1 MLIRAAVG
9 LVQDDASPS
18 LGQVAASIRA
28 CSLVHGCALLLIDGR
43 LDPVL
48 ARLAAAGR
56 ADATGLLRAVPGGA
70 SAP

>member
-1 MLIRAAVG
+1 M
-9 LVQDDASPS
+9 
-18 LGQVAASIRA
+18 AASIRA
-28 CSLVHGCALLLIDGR
+28 WSLVQGYALLLIDGR

-56 ADATGLLRAVPGGA
+56 ADATGLLRAVLGGP

>member
-1 MLIRAAVG
+1 MLTRAAG
-9 LVQDDASPS
+9 GFVQDDASPS

-28 CSLVHGCALLLIDGR
+28 WSLVHGYALLLIDGR

-48 ARLAAAGR
+48 ARFAAAGR
-56 ADATGLLRAVPGGA
+56 ADATGLLRAVLDGA